1 MDSTIGQILR
11 DFRIEDYL
19 PIVSRD
25 LDLGDALAP
34 RRGNLVKVIIG
45 MRRSGKS
52 YRLLQEMARLHEDG
66 ITWKRKCYFKFEDDR
81 LGSVTPRTGDAL
93 MEAFMEENPEALAD
107 GAYFF
112 FDEIQ
117 EVQGWEKAVNSLRVK
132 FHADIYI
139 TGSNSRLLSGELAT
153 YIAGRYIFFV
163 VYPFSFT
170 EFQMADPALTFNQ
183 YIQYGG
189 MPFLSSINFEP
200 EISKNYLQDIFNSM
214 VLKDIVKRNNIRDVD
229 LLERIIAYAL
239 ANVGR
244 SFSATSISKF
254 FKAENRTVAPETIL
268 NYLKAC
274 EEAYLLYRFKR
285 QDINGKKV
293 LKVNEKYYVADHG
306 LREAVIGSNLQ
317 NVEIILEN
325 IVGLELL
332 RRGYKVCVGRVGTKE
347 IDFVGE
353 KQGDKLYVQVCYLL
367 SDEVTIQREFG
378 SLLEVRDN
386 YPKIVLYQE
395 GSFRGNYEGIPAMRI
410 EDWLMDEGS
419 KHGQ

>member
-1 MDSTIGQILR
+1 MVIRENYLAKIRPFIGKDIIKVLTGIRRGGKSVLLEQIRDEIGSPNTIVLN
-11 DFRIEDYL
+11 FE
-19 PIVSRD
+19 
-25 LDLGDALAP
+25 DLGNQRLCEYNALHDY
-34 RRGNLVKVIIG
+34 VCEKIG
-45 MRRSGKS
+45 DNKEQF
-52 YRLLQEMARLHEDG
+52 YL
-66 ITWKRKCYFKFEDDR
+66 
-81 LGSVTPRTGDAL
+81 
-93 MEAFMEENPEALAD
+93 
-107 GAYFF
+107 F

-117 EVQGWEKAVNSLRVK
+117 EVQGWENAVNSLRVK

-153 YIAGRYIFFV
+153 YIAGRYISFV

-170 EFQMADPALTFNQ
+170 EFQMADPTLTFDQ

-189 MPFLSSINFEP
+189 MPFLSNINFKP
-200 EISKNYLQDIFNSM
+200 EISKNYLQDIFNSV
-214 VLKDIVKRNNIRDVD
+214 VLKDIVKRNNIRDVG

-239 ANVGR
+239 SNVGR
-244 SFSATSISKF
+244 SFSATSISKY

-274 EEAYLLYRFKR
+274 EEAYLLYRLKI

-306 LREAVIGSNLQ
+306 LREAVIGANLQ
-317 NVEIILEN
+317 NVEIVLEN
-325 IVGLELL
+325 IVSLELL

-367 SDEVTIQREFG
+367 SDEATIQREFG

-386 YPKIVLYQE
+386 YPKLVLYKE
-395 GSFRGNYEGIPAMRI
+395 GSFRRNYEGIPAIRI
-410 EDWLMDEGS
+410 EDWLAE
-419 KHGQ
+419 KNV